1 MHYLYHTLMESVH
14 LEAKISAALQQEWGM
29 TASENISKEHII
41 QMLALRLTQIL
52 DQGPERF
59 YQLMYRLDISE
70 QKLNAVL
77 QEPDVA
83 IQIATLI
90 YERQLQKIISRHQ
103 YPKDQDIDPELR
115 W

>member
-1 MHYLYHTLMESVH
+1 MVPLVCMEPTNIG
-14 LEAKISAALQQEWGM
+14 EAISIALQQEWGIS
-29 TASENISKEHII
+29 ASENISKEHII
-41 QMLALRLTQIL
+41 HMLALRLTQIL

-70 QKLNAVL
+70 KKLNAVL

-90 YERQLQKIISRHQ
+90 YDRQLQKVVSRQQHA
-103 YPKDQDIDPELR
+103 KDTDIDPELR

>member
-1 MHYLYHTLMESVH
+1 MVPLVCMELTNIGEAISV
-14 LEAKISAALQQEWGM
+14 ALQQEWGIS
-29 TASENISKEHII
+29 ASENISKEHII
-41 QMLALRLTQIL
+41 DMLALRLTQIL

-70 QKLNAVL
+70 KKLNAVL

-83 IQIATLI
+83 IQIAILI
-90 YERQLQKIISRHQ
+90 YDRQLQKVVSRQQHA
-103 YPKDQDIDPELR
+103 KDTDIDPELR

>member
-1 MHYLYHTLMESVH
+1 MELTNIGEAISV
-14 LEAKISAALQQEWGM
+14 ALQQEWGIS
-29 TASENISKEHII
+29 ASENISKEHII
-41 QMLALRLTQIL
+41 DMLALRLTQIL

-70 QKLNAVL
+70 KKLNAVL

-83 IQIATLI
+83 IQIAILI
-90 YERQLQKIISRHQ
+90 YDRQLQKVVSRQQHA
-103 YPKDQDIDPELR
+103 KDTDIDPELR

>member
-1 MHYLYHTLMESVH
+1 
-14 LEAKISAALQQEWGM
+14 
-29 TASENISKEHII
+29 
-41 QMLALRLTQIL
+41 MLALRLTQIL

-70 QKLNAVL
+70 KKLNAVL

-90 YERQLQKIISRHQ
+90 YDRQLQKVVSRQQHA
-103 YPKDQDIDPELR
+103 KDTDIDPELR

>member
-1 MHYLYHTLMESVH
+1 MEALH
-14 LEAKISAALQQEWGM
+14 LESAISSALQQEWGI

-41 QMLALRLTQIL
+41 HMLALRLTQIL

-70 QKLNAVL
+70 KKLNAVL

-90 YERQLQKIISRHQ
+90 YDRQLQKVVSRHQ
-103 YPKDQDIDPELR
+103 HAKDTDIDPELR